1 MPAVRCPP
9 IADAGPPIADADV
22 GPKNDVTGRWPSS
35 RVPCARVGIVEVVE
49 VIERATSV
57 GDAVDAPAC

>member
-1 MPAVRCPP
+1 MSAGRCPP

-22 GPKNDVTGRWPSS
+22 GPKNDVKGRWPSS
-35 RVPCARVGIVEVVE
+35 RVPCARVGIVEV
-49 VIERATSV
+49 IGRATSV